1 MLQEKLTFAK
11 KLEFTSLDWL
21 KICLDSFAQIVTNV
35 ATYSMQVRVP
45 VRLLEVPDLELHYR
59 RMRGLISMKP
69 VKDGTSRDKIFSLK
83 YEK

>member
-35 ATYSMQVRVP
+35 ATYSMQVR
-45 VRLLEVPDLELHYR
+45 LLEVPDLELRYR
-59 RMRGLISMKP
+59 RMRGFISMKP